1 MAPFGQKRT
10 FERPPSAATMSSM
23 KLVFIYGPVASGK
36 LTIARELGRLTGY
49 AVFHNHLI
57 VDALAAVFPFGTEQ
71 FVRLREAMW
80 LDVMREAAESK
91 RPLIFTFAP
100 EPTVAEGFHKRV
112 VESVAAGG
120 GRTHFVQL
128 TVPAVVQEA
137 RLTAPSRGEFGKLR
151 SLDLLRELRA
161 QFEASERAMPRGQVV
176 IDTSVIDPAGS
187 ARLIVE
193 KLGLPLLASCPQN
206 GNG

>member
-1 MAPFGQKRT
+1 
-10 FERPPSAATMSSM
+10 M

-57 VDALAAVFPFGTEQ
+57 VDAVAAVFPFGTEQ
-71 FVRLREAMW
+71 FVRLREGMW
-80 LDVMREAAESK
+80 LDVMREAAKARRS
-91 RPLIFTFAP
+91 LIFTFAP

-112 VESVAAGG
+112 VEIVKAAGG
-120 GRTHFVQL
+120 STHFVQL
-128 TVPAVVQEA
+128 TVPVGVQEE
-137 RLTAPSRGEFGKLR
+137 RLTAPSRAEFGKLQ

-176 IDTSVIDPAGS
+176 IDTSAIDPAGA
-187 ARLIVE
+187 ARLMVE
-193 KLGLPLLASCPQN
+193 TLGLPFLALPPAN
-206 GNG
+206 GRA